1 MNRETTCLLCGATSH
16 DVATALVAWRNPV
29 GRDRFAAIPRCR
41 DRAACRGRVEA
52 AGEPWELEE
61 RPVSAKEL
69 IRG

>member
-1 MNRETTCLLCGATSH
+1 MNRDTVCLLCGLPSK
-16 DVATALVAWRNPV
+16 DVAVGLVAWKNPV

-41 DRAACRGRVEA
+41 DRVACRGRVEA